1 MRPVVRPASS
11 PEKAV
16 EAEKFVLRDANG
28 RSRAVLTVSA
38 DGSPVLA
45 LSDQDG
51 TTRATLAVSA
61 DGQPGLALYDED
73 GRVSWSAS

>member
-1 MRPVVRPASS
+1 MRPVMRSAS
-11 PEKAV
+11 PEKVV
-16 EAEKFVLRDANG
+16 EAEKFVLRDAHG
-28 RSRAVLTVSA
+28 RSRAVMTVSA

-61 DGQPGLALYDED
+61 DGSPGLDLADRE
-73 GRVSWSAS
+73 GRLRA